1 MQNVIRTKRF
11 RLISIRLDAVAS
23 TGREFSF
30 QDQDDLR
37 DAIIDGVETFSEA
50 DAPYD
55 QQGNPVVTIA
65 DASNLSVCIT
75 EGSTD
80 KVRYIPYNP
89 MRTVINGGIVRM
101 YDNLRPTW
109 PQCRIR
115 VNNTLASPIATY
127 ALVGVHFHYPGE

>member
-11 RLISIRLDAVAS
+11 RVISIRLEPAAT

-30 QDQDDLR
+30 GDQDDLR
-37 DAIIDGVETFSEA
+37 DAIIDGVEVFSEA
-50 DAPYD
+50 DTPYD
-55 QQGNPVVTIA
+55 QNGNPVVTIG
-65 DASNLSVCIT
+65 DAPNLSVCLT

-101 YDNLRPTW
+101 YDNLRPSW

-115 VNNTLASPIATY
+115 VNSTLGSVIATW